1 MNQLAQKIY
10 NSILQTG
17 YKFLAILGIL
27 AILAPATAQA
37 VIPVI
42 IIPAQIPGYNPIVQN
57 LVATPDP
64 FVLGVGQVKFEYKIS
79 IANAV
84 NVTTTVY
91 SKTAPNIA
99 VMTWKGVNN
108 SGVNSVVWDGLDD
121 TFHKFVAAGD
131 YQFKIAVAAPAET
144 QTLDFKVQINNCVGF
159 SDIKTTDKDCKA
171 VEYVKNLGV
180 MTGNPDGTFTPDSNL
195 QRDQIAKIVLNTF
208 KLFDPKQDY
217 CLSNN
222 PFPDVTS
229 NDWAYQYICRGKAL
243 KIITGYLSGVE
254 AGLYLPA
261 KSVNRVEFLALVL
274 RNLPNNAIPPLT
286 SISYTDVTVG
296 SWYSGYAKYAQNH
309 NLFTGS
315 KMYPDNAM
323 LRREVARALY
333 TLHNEGE
340 L

>member
-1 MNQLAQKIY
+1 MNQVAQKIY
-10 NSILQTG
+10 NAVMQTG

-27 AILAPATAQA
+27 AILAPATVQA
-37 VIPVI
+37 VTPVI

-57 LVATPDP
+57 LIVMPQP
-64 FVLGVGQVKFEYKIS
+64 FVLGTGQVKFEYKIVTQ
-79 IANAV
+79 NAV
-84 NVTTTVY
+84 NVTTTIYAKATPGTV
-91 SKTAPNIA
+91 
-99 VMTWKGVNN
+99 VMTWKGSNNPGNN
-108 SGVNSVVWDGLDD
+108 SVIWDGLDD
-121 TFHKFVAAGD
+121 TFHHYVAAGD
-131 YQFKIAVAAPAET
+131 YQFKIAVASPAET
-144 QTLDFKVQINNCVGF
+144 QTLDFKVQIDNCAGF

-171 VEYVKNLGV
+171 VEYVKSIGV

-195 QRDQIAKIVLNTF
+195 QRDQVAKIALNTF

-217 CLSNN
+217 CLGDN
-222 PFPDVTS
+222 PFPDITS
-229 NDWAYQYICRGKAL
+229 KDWAYQYICRGKDL

-254 AGLYLPA
+254 AGLYVPV

-274 RNLPNNAIPPLT
+274 RNLPNNVIPPLT
-286 SISYTDVTVG
+286 STSYTDVPAG

-315 KMYPDNAM
+315 KLYPSNAM
-323 LRREVARALY
+323 LRREVAHSLY